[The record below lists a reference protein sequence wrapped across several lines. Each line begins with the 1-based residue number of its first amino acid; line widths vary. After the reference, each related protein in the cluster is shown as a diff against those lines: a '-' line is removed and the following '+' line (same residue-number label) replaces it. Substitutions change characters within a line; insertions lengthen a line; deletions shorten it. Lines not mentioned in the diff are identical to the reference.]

1 MCQHDKDQD
10 LLLLQGAHYS
20 TSGNE
25 FYVVHIKFVN
35 KCTYKIPLKIVRP
48 GGGGDG
54 NRGIS
59 HGSNLHCHDF
69 LKHAIR
75 S

>member
-25 FYVVHIKFVN
+25 FFVVPIKFVN
-35 KCTYKIPLKIVRP
+35 KCTYKIPLKIVKP
-48 GGGGDG
+48 VGGG
-54 NRGIS
+54 IEES
-59 HGSNLHCHDF
+59 VMEAIF
-69 LKHAIR
+69 IVMTVLKHAIR
-75 S
+75 N